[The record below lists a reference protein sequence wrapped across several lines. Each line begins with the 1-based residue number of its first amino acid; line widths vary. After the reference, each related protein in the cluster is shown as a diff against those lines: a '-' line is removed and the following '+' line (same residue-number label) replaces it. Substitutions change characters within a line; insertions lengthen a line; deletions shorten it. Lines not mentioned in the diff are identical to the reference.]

1 VNPGGIKQ
9 GVVMIEVQV
18 VQGSTHF
25 MIGFLLGYVLFLS
38 LLVAYSEHYKI
49 AIYAPLIPFF
59 AGAWFAM
66 PYVFE
71 LGGMGELQNYIGE
84 AVNLFGA
91 YGWLHHSSFVADYL
105 AGLNKATVLCG
116 LVYLLIILHYI
127 RLIKALRR
135 RKARERRKPY
145 AS

>member
-1 VNPGGIKQ
+1 
-9 GVVMIEVQV
+9 MIEVQV

-38 LLVAYSEHYKI
+38 LLFAYSGHHKI

-59 AGAWFAM
+59 VGIWFAM

-71 LGGMGELQNYIGE
+71 LGGMGELQNYIGQG
-84 AVNLFGA
+84 VNLFGA
-91 YGWLHHSSFVADYL
+91 YGWLHHNSFVANHL
-105 AGLNKATVLCG
+105 AGLNKVAVVCG
-116 LVYLLIILHYI
+116 LIYMLIILHYI
-127 RLIKALRR
+127 RLIKVLRR
-135 RKARERRKPY
+135 RKGRVRRKPY